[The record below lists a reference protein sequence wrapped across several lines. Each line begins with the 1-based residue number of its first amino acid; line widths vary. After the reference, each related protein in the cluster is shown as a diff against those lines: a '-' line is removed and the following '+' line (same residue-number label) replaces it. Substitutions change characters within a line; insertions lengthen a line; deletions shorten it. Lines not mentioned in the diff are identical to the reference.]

1 NAAAPTND
9 QCATAGLRRV
19 GSGSRSSLDIAE
31 VEIAKQHASRDR
43 TRIAAE
49 NTEAVGRAARIRI
62 ALDRYDAIA
71 AHLDHKPSVAF
82 AATKIQ
88 MEDHARF
95 HGLCIRFRFPHYLC
109 FGVEAQMPE
118 RDHTGRLGQ
127 RILRALDLRGLLE
140 HPIEEA
146 DAPWKT
152 VLGRIEPR
160 GANVDVD
167 FGAAIGAAR
176 LLDHAALGCRN
187 IDSQI
192 AHRCMGI
199 DRLSAEDGA
208 RSKESSARGW
218 AYLTIDRQRLSVG
231 RGVSCLE
238 VEDGVLRRLAEVAV
252 NDERPEAEVVQ
263 SGLQRP
269 HVIRA
274 ELAAMQRPSTKGR
287 DAGKSGLG
295 WAGSGPLAGSGLT
308 GLGWSLTEWDPAE
321 VSQLVVNRVGIDIIV
336 EIAKARDRQRLENI
350 PAARGLELRR
360 AAKAARLRK
369 PGQLHKPGIEKT
381 LAHRA

>member
-1 NAAAPTND
+1 VAA
-9 QCATAGLRRV
+9 
-19 GSGSRSSLDIAE
+19 
-31 VEIAKQHASRDR
+31 
-43 TRIAAE
+43 
-49 NTEAVGRAARIRI
+49 
-62 ALDRYDAIA
+62 DRYDAIA
-71 AHLDHKPSVAF
+71 AHLDHKPGVAF

-109 FGVEAQMPE
+109 FSVAAQIPE

-152 VLGRIEPR
+152 VLGRTEAR
-160 GANVDVD
+160 GANVDAD

-176 LLDHAALGCRN
+176 LSEHADLGCRN
-187 IDSQI
+187 IDNQI

-199 DRLSAEDGA
+199 ERLSAEDGA
-208 RSKESSARGW
+208 RSKESSPRGC
-218 AYLTIDRQRLSVG
+218 AHLTIDRQRLSVG
-231 RGVSCLE
+231 RGVACLE

-263 SGLQRP
+263 SGLQRL

-287 DAGKSGLG
+287 DAGKFWMGWHGDAALFNGLR
-295 WAGSGPLAGSGLT
+295 LY
-308 GLGWSLTEWDPAE
+308 LTE
-321 VSQLVVNRVGIDIIV
+321 
-336 EIAKARDRQRLENI
+336 
-350 PAARGLELRR
+350 
-360 AAKAARLRK
+360 
-369 PGQLHKPGIEKT
+369 
-381 LAHRA
+381 